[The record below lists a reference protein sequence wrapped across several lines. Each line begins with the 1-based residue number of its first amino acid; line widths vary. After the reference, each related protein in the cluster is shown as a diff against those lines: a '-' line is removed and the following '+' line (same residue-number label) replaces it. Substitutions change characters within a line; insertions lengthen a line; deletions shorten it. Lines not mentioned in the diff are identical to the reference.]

1 MECRAF
7 WRAKW
12 GNRRDECED
21 ACSANSL
28 FGRFAVA
35 DGASESAYAGSWATW
50 LVEHFVKEST
60 GPVESW
66 LETLP
71 GIQAGWMAG
80 FEGRELPW
88 YSEAKLQHGAFATF
102 LGLIVTDDV
111 SDAATWEA
119 IAIGDSCLFH
129 TRGEQLLSV
138 FPVTQADQ
146 FTNSPRL
153 LGSRTAVSEIR
164 ANRLRSARGELQRD
178 DRLWLM
184 TDALAHWCLTEH
196 QAARNPWQPLDALR
210 EAEFAEEDFANWIDQ
225 LRDNRQIHNDD
236 VTLLAVWR

>member
-1 MECRAF
+1 MEYRAL
-7 WRAKW
+7 WQAKR
-12 GNRRDECED
+12 GNRPEEYED

-28 FGRFAVA
+28 RGRFAVA

-50 LVEHFVKEST
+50 LVEHFVKEGT

-66 LETLP
+66 LDALSGVQT
-71 GIQAGWMAG
+71 QWMAG
-80 FEGRELPW
+80 FESRELPW

-102 LGLIVTDDV
+102 LGVVVGDDA
-111 SDAATWEA
+111 SDTVAWEA
-119 IAIGDSCLFH
+119 ISVGDSCLFH
-129 TRGEQLLSV
+129 TRGDQLLSV
-138 FPVTQADQ
+138 FPVTEPVQ

-164 ANRLRSARGELQRD
+164 THRLSTARGEMQPD